1 MRSGVLTLIVNFHDG
16 IEVKQKLA
24 AVPANEEILNWPWI
38 APFNM
43 QQSQKAQEY
52 QQAKFPETIA
62 EACDEMAQE
71 ISTHN

>member
-1 MRSGVLTLIVNFHDG
+1 
-16 IEVKQKLA
+16 
-24 AVPANEEILNWPWI
+24 
-38 APFNM
+38 M